1 MITMTEAQKIALR
14 DSADPVFYVVLINV
28 SGSTWPDSKIA
39 HLFSQR
45 PVDHSSPV
53 GNYAYYEDRMTDKS
67 IRGIKASFDPRKR
80 GGIAQIG
87 TLEFSISNHGSFFEG
102 QEDLGVYYSGC
113 EVLLSLNFETT
124 TVSGDII
131 LWYGVVRE
139 VERDVVND
147 QIIFTCEDLGVTF
160 DKPVPPN
167 SYNSDDSDPLG
178 TRGAPIP
185 LVFGRHEVA
194 QGIKAESITNQT
206 GVNDSYGPKYVFSD
220 PGVYP
225 ILAINN
231 PVFGDDGLVEATGG
245 VATLDSAVTPYG
257 ISLADGAFYFTDV
270 APESIGIIAD
280 INLSGMLAVKGGT
293 YPPGYTADDPQWLN
307 VTDDNLSSYATIS
320 VTASLDDEVFYV
332 KIPNITTAGS
342 ITMLSGNVPKIYA
355 GYKASTYF
363 ATSFPTE
370 THYLMLSDSRDVGS
384 YSTHI
389 PAGNGAY
396 NYFLPIG
403 SAGSYYIS
411 SAAAS
416 DETVTFGDYV
426 PANQWASGGLSAL
439 GSALVGFGLWGYGYL
454 TRIRCY
460 EAIDLRVYATVDT
473 PTDSGIY
480 ADVSGFKD
488 TGSGTYTGSASALI
502 EEPADMAYFFVD
514 KMMETTSLVD
524 SASFTALRTSFSGW
538 KFARQITKRDDAY
551 KVLESM
557 ASDAGFW
564 VVVDALGFIKATTVQ
579 GSMSDDFIIHPADVI
594 DGQIKSAKQSD
605 IKDVVTDY
613 LFKYKHNP
621 IIDDYQETLHCKS
634 SSSSTS
640 IGATY
645 EAICTTAKA
654 RYTANRDAYK
664 EFEFPWVRDA
674 ATAALV
680 AKQIISLLGVRR
692 WTIEFESDLAMAYVE
707 LGDRFTMAAGLWP
720 DLPSDLVSEQ
730 FVVSSVSIDPTK
742 FRVKIKATEAII

>member
-14 DSADPVFYVVLINV
+14 DSADPAFYVVLINV

-45 PVDHSSPV
+45 AVDHSSPV
-53 GNYAYYEDRMTDKS
+53 GSYAYYEDRMTDKS

-87 TLEFSISNHGSFFEG
+87 TLEFSISNHGNFFEG

-124 TVSGDII
+124 TIGGDIV

-147 QIIFTCEDLGVTF
+147 QVVFTCEDIGVTF

-178 TRGAPIP
+178 SRGTPVP

-194 QGIKAESITNQT
+194 QGIKADTVTNQS
-206 GVNDSYGPKYVFSD
+206 GVNDTYGAKYVFSD
-220 PGVYP
+220 PDVYP
-225 ILAINN
+225 IVAIND
-231 PVFGDDGLVEATGG
+231 PVFGDSGLVEATGG
-245 VATLDSAVTPYG
+245 TATIDSAVTPYG
-257 ISLADGAFYFTDV
+257 VILADCAFYFSDFDL
-270 APESIGIIAD
+270 ESVGIIAD
-280 INLSGMLAVKGGT
+280 ISMEGVLAVKGGT
-293 YPPGYTADDPQWLN
+293 WPPGYTADDPQWLN
-307 VTDDNLSSYATIS
+307 MTDGNQSSYGTIS
-320 VTASLDDEVFYV
+320 VTASNDDEVFYV
-332 KIPNITTAGS
+332 KVPSIGTAGD
-342 ITMLSGNVPKIYA
+342 ITMLSGNTPKVYV
-355 GYKASTYF
+355 GYKAATYF
-363 ATSFPTE
+363 ATSVPLYSHF
-370 THYLMLSDSRDVGS
+370 LVISDDRDAGSLSAHVPSGS
-384 YSTHI
+384 GVYK
-389 PAGNGAY
+389 Y
-396 NYFLPIG
+396 NLPIG
-403 SAGSYYIS
+403 SAGSYHTS
-411 SAAAS
+411 SSVAS
-416 DETVTFGDYV
+416 DETVTFNDYI
-426 PANQWASGGLSAL
+426 PSTQWLSSLSAL
-439 GSALVGFGLWGYGYL
+439 ARSVIGFGLWGYGYL
-454 TRIRCY
+454 TSIRCY
-460 EAIDLRVYATVDT
+460 EMIDLRVYATTSV
-473 PTDSGIY
+473 PADSGIY

-488 TGSGTYTGSASALI
+488 TGGGTYTGSASALI

-514 KMMETTSLVD
+514 NLMETTSLVD

-538 KFARQITKRDDAY
+538 KFARQITERDDAY
-551 KVLESM
+551 NILNSM

-564 VVVDALGFIKATTVQ
+564 VVIDALGFIKATTVQ
-579 GSMSDDFIIHPADVI
+579 GSASDDFLLYPADVI
-594 DGQIKSAKQSD
+594 NGQIKSAKQSD

-720 DLPSDLVSEQ
+720 DLPSDLVSKQ